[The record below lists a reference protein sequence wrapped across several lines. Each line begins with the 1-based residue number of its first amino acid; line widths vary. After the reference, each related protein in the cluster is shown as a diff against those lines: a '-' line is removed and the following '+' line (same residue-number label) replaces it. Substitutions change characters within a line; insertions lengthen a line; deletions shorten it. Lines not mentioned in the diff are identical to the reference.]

1 MRTLVPGESPFFL
14 AKSPIK
20 GYNEIME
27 KEKDRKYTED
37 SIKVL
42 KGLEGVRKRPAMYI
56 GSTSSEGLHH
66 LIWELVDNA
75 IDEALAGYCDR
86 IKVTLHA
93 DGSVS
98 VEDNGRGIPVGIHP
112 EVGKPAAEVV
122 LTMLHAGG
130 KFDRKSYTIS
140 GGLHGVGV
148 SVVNA
153 LSKRLILEIRREG
166 FVWTQEYSRG
176 VPVTPLRKK
185 GKTKKTGTKIT
196 FWPDDEIFDTVEF
209 NPDIISRRLREL
221 AYLNSGLL
229 IEFYDEQNDRVKTFQ
244 YKGGIK
250 EYVKQLTRTK
260 KPLHDVI
267 HIKGEKE
274 GVRVE
279 VALQYTDSYGENIL
293 SFANNINTVE
303 GGTHLSGF
311 KTALTRA
318 INNIIKD
325 NKVRIT
331 GDDVREGLTAVIS
344 VMVPEPQFEGQTK
357 SKLGNNE
364 VKGIVDSIVYEAL
377 TLYLEENPAVAR
389 KIADKVVTSAR
400 AREAAKKAREMV
412 KRKGLLESSTLPGKL
427 ADCQERNPE
436 ESEIF
441 IVEGDSAGG
450 SAKQGRDRRFQ
461 AILPIKGKI
470 LNVEKSSMHKIF
482 SSQEIKAIITALGT
496 GVEENFDI
504 NRLRYHKIII
514 MTDADVDGAHI
525 RTLLLT
531 FFFRYMKPVIEGGY
545 LYIAQPPLYRVKDGR
560 KVQYLKDDR
569 EFNRFIIKR
578 IKDKFSI
585 QAREREFSGKELEKL
600 LKTLMTKRSVLSY
613 LGRKGFKKEILDLI
627 LESGIKDQE
636 DFLSRKEDLKEALA
650 ERGYSVKEVYDEEE
664 DSPALLVSYERDGY
678 PITVKID
685 PDFISSPDFLSY
697 SQEIEGFLPP
707 FKIGGENREIRNE
720 MELLEKILQRA
731 KKGLHIQR
739 FKGLGEMNPQQLWE
753 TTMDPQQRRL
763 LQVRIEDG
771 EEADE
776 IFSILMG
783 ESVEK
788 RKNFIVENSLEVRN
802 LDL

>member
-1 MRTLVPGESPFFL
+1 MD
-14 AKSPIK
+14 
-20 GYNEIME
+20 
-27 KEKDRKYTED
+27 KEYTEK

-66 LIWELVDNA
+66 LIWELVDNS
-75 IDEALAGYCDR
+75 IDEALAGYCTHIR
-86 IKVTLHA
+86 VVLHV
-93 DGSVS
+93 DGSVT

-112 EVGKPAAEVV
+112 EEGRPAAEVV
-122 LTMLHAGG
+122 LTTLHSGG

-153 LSKRLILEIRREG
+153 LSKKLILEIRRDG
-166 FVWTQEYSRG
+166 YLWYQEYSRG
-176 VPVTPLRKK
+176 LPLTELKKK
-185 GKTKKTGTKIT
+185 GRTTKRGTRIT

-209 NPDIISRRLREL
+209 SPDVISRRLREL
-221 AYLNSGLL
+221 AYLNSGLS
-229 IEFYDEQNDRVKTFQ
+229 IEFIDEKNDKRKEFK
-244 YKGGIK
+244 YEGGIK
-250 EYVKQLTRTK
+250 EFVKQLNKNK
-260 KPLHDVI
+260 KGLHDVI
-267 HIKGEKE
+267 FIKGERE

-293 SFANNINTVE
+293 SFANNIHTIE
-303 GGTHLSGF
+303 GGTHLTGF
-311 KTALTRA
+311 KSALTRA
-318 INNIIKD
+318 INNIIK
-325 NKVRIT
+325 NSKVQIT

-377 TLYLEENPAVAR
+377 SLHLEENPPTAK
-389 KIADKVVTSAR
+389 KISDKVITSAK
-400 AREAAKKAREMV
+400 AREAAKKARDMV
-412 KRKGLLESSTLPGKL
+412 KRKGILESTTLPGKL

-436 ESEIF
+436 FSEIF

-450 SAKQGRDRRFQ
+450 SAKQGRDRKFQ

-496 GVEENFDI
+496 GIEESFDI
-504 NRLRYHKIII
+504 SKLRYHKIII

-531 FFFRYMKPVIEGGY
+531 FFFRYMKTIIEHGY
-545 LYIAQPPLYRVKDGR
+545 LYIAQPPLYRIKEG
-560 KVQYLKDDR
+560 KKSFYLKDDR
-569 EFNRFIIKR
+569 EFNKFIIKR
-578 IKDKFSI
+578 VRDKFTIKSM
-585 QAREREFSGKELEKL
+585 GKEYMGKDLERI
-600 LKTLMTKRSVLSY
+600 LKALITKKEVLHY
-613 LGRKGFKKEILDLI
+613 LERKGYKREILDLI
-627 LESGIKDQE
+627 IEAGIREPTDLDEENVKKLASL
-636 DFLSRKEDLKEALA
+636 FKEK
-650 ERGYSVKEVYDEEE
+650 GYSVTHGYDDENQT
-664 DSPALLVSYERDGY
+664 PFLTVRYEKDGY
-678 PITVKID
+678 DIVLKID
-685 PDFISSPDFLSY
+685 WEFISSPDFMSY
-697 SQEIEGFLPP
+697 AQELDGFKPPFEIEGWPETTNDEL
-707 FKIGGENREIRNE
+707 
-720 MELLEKILQRA
+720 ELLEKILNKA
-731 KKGLHIQR
+731 KRGLNIQR

-753 TTMDPQQRRL
+753 TTMDPERRRL
-763 LQVRIEDG
+763 LKVTIEDG
-771 EEADE
+771 IEADE

-788 RKNFIVENSLEVRN
+788 RREFIVENAIKVRN

>member
-1 MRTLVPGESPFFL
+1 MKE
-14 AKSPIK
+14 
-20 GYNEIME
+20 EE
-27 KEKDRKYTED
+27 KRKYTEE

-56 GSTSSEGLHH
+56 GSTSSDGLHH

-86 IKVTLHA
+86 IKVVLHA
-93 DGSVS
+93 DGAVT

-130 KFDRKSYTIS
+130 KFDRKSYAIS

-153 LSKRLILEIRREG
+153 LSKKLILEVRREG
-166 FVWTQEYSRG
+166 FVWIQEYSRG
-176 VPVTPLRKK
+176 VPITPLKKK
-185 GKTKKTGTKIT
+185 GKTRKTGTKIT

-209 NPDIISRRLREL
+209 NPDVIARRLREL

-229 IEFYDEQNDRVKTFQ
+229 IEFHDEQNDRVKTFQ

-279 VALQYTDSYGENIL
+279 VALQYTDAYGENIL

-325 NKVRIT
+325 NKVKIT
-331 GDDVREGLTAVIS
+331 GDDVREGLTAIIS

-364 VKGIVDSIVYEAL
+364 VKGIVDSIVYEGL
-377 TLYLEENPAVAR
+377 TLYFEEKPPVAR
-389 KIADKVVTSAR
+389 KIADKVLTSAR

-412 KRKGLLESSTLPGKL
+412 RRKGVLESSALPGKL

-436 ESEIF
+436 NSEIF

-450 SAKQGRDRRFQ
+450 SAKQGRDRKFQ

-470 LNVEKSSMHKIF
+470 INVEKSSFHKIF

-496 GVEENFDI
+496 GVEENFDLSK
-504 NRLRYHKIII
+504 LRYHKIII

-531 FFFRYMKPVIEGGY
+531 FFFRYMRPVIEGGY
-545 LYIAQPPLYRVKDGR
+545 LYIAQPPLYRVKDG
-560 KVQYLKDDR
+560 KKIHYLKDER

-578 IKDKFSI
+578 VKDKFAVYT
-585 QAREREFSGKELEKL
+585 QEREFRGKDLENL
-600 LKTLMTKRSVLSY
+600 LKVLLTKKSVLSY
-613 LGRKGFKKEILDLI
+613 LARKGFKKEILDTI
-627 LESGIKDQE
+627 IASGIRDSDE
-636 DFLSRKEDLKEALA
+636 FLEKAEELARALE
-650 ERGYSVKEVYDEEE
+650 ERGYVVEVRQDEEE
-664 DSPALLVSYERDGY
+664 EGPELLVNYERDGY
-678 PITVKID
+678 PIAVRINSS
-685 PDFISSPDFLSY
+685 FISSPDFMSY
-697 SQEIEGFLPP
+697 AQGIEGLKPP
-707 FKIGGENREIRNE
+707 FRLEGEDKPIESE
-720 MELLEKILQRA
+720 MELLEKILIKA
-731 KKGLHIQR
+731 KRGLTIQR

-753 TTMDPQQRRL
+753 TTMDPERRRL
-763 LQVRIEDG
+763 LRVRIEDG
-771 EEADE
+771 MEADE
-776 IFSILMG
+776 IFTILMG

-788 RKNFIVENSLEVRN
+788 RRNFIVENSLEVRN

>member
-1 MRTLVPGESPFFL
+1 
-14 AKSPIK
+14 
-20 GYNEIME
+20 ME
-27 KEKDRKYTED
+27 KEKRKYTEE

-56 GSTSSEGLHH
+56 GSTSSDGLHH

-86 IKVTLHA
+86 IKVVLHA
-93 DGSVS
+93 DGAVS

-130 KFDRKSYTIS
+130 KFDRKSYAIS

-153 LSKRLILEIRREG
+153 LSKKLVLEVRREG
-166 FVWTQEYSRG
+166 FIWTQEYSRG
-176 VPVTPLRKK
+176 IPVTPLKKK
-185 GKTKKTGTKIT
+185 GKTRKTGTKIT

-209 NPDIISRRLREL
+209 NPDVIARRLREL

-229 IEFYDEQNDRVKTFQ
+229 IEFHDEQNDRVKSFQ

-250 EYVKQLTRTK
+250 EYVKQLTRSK

-279 VALQYTDSYGENIL
+279 VALQYTDAYGENIL

-325 NKVRIT
+325 NKVKIT
-331 GDDVREGLTAVIS
+331 GDDVREGLTAIIS

-364 VKGIVDSIVYEAL
+364 VKGIVDSIVYEGL
-377 TLYLEENPAVAR
+377 TLYFEEKPPVAR
-389 KIADKVVTSAR
+389 KIADKVLNSAR
-400 AREAAKKAREMV
+400 AREAARKAREMV
-412 KRKGLLESSTLPGKL
+412 RRKGVLESSALPGKL

-436 ESEIF
+436 NSEIF

-450 SAKQGRDRRFQ
+450 SAKQGRDRKFQ

-470 LNVEKSSMHKIF
+470 LNVEKSSLHKIF

-496 GVEENFDI
+496 GVEENFDLSK
-504 NRLRYHKIII
+504 LRYHKIII

-531 FFFRYMKPVIEGGY
+531 FFFRYMRPVIEGGY
-545 LYIAQPPLYRVKDGR
+545 LYIAQPPLYRVKDG
-560 KVQYLKDDR
+560 KKIHYLKDER

-578 IKDKFSI
+578 VKDKFVVYTK
-585 QAREREFSGKELEKL
+585 EREFRGKDLEKL
-600 LKTLMTKRSVLSY
+600 LKVLLTKKSVLSY
-613 LGRKGFKKEILDLI
+613 LGRKGFKKEILDTI
-627 LESGIKDQE
+627 LDLDIRDSEK
-636 DFLSRKEDLKEALA
+636 FLEKAGELAQALE
-650 ERGYSVKEVYDEEE
+650 ERGYVVEIREDEEGE
-664 DSPALLVSYERDGY
+664 GPELMVSYEKDGY
-678 PITVKID
+678 PITVRINSS
-685 PDFISSPDFLSY
+685 FISSPDFMSY
-697 SQEIEGFLPP
+697 SQGIDGLRPP
-707 FKIGGENREIRNE
+707 FHLDGEDNPIESE
-720 MELLEKILQRA
+720 MELLENILIKA
-731 KKGLHIQR
+731 KRGLNIQR

-753 TTMDPQQRRL
+753 TTMDPEKRRL
-763 LQVRIEDG
+763 MRVRIEDG
-771 EEADE
+771 MEADE
-776 IFSILMG
+776 IFTILMG

-788 RKNFIVENSLEVRN
+788 RRNFIVENSLEVRN

>member
-1 MRTLVPGESPFFL
+1 MNR
-14 AKSPIK
+14 
-20 GYNEIME
+20 ME
-27 KEKDRKYTED
+27 REYSER

-56 GSTSSEGLHH
+56 GSTSTEGLHH
-66 LIWELVDNA
+66 LIWELVDNS
-75 IDEALAGYCDR
+75 IDEALAGHCDH
-86 IKVTLHA
+86 IKVVLHV
-93 DGSVS
+93 DNSVT

-112 EVGKPAAEVV
+112 EEGRPAAEVV

-153 LSKRLILEIRREG
+153 LSKKLILEIRRDG
-166 FVWTQEYSRG
+166 YLWYQEYSRG
-176 VPVTPLRKK
+176 IPQTELRKK
-185 GKTKKTGTKIT
+185 GKTSKRGTRIT
-196 FWPDDEIFDTVEF
+196 FWPDDDIFDTVEF
-209 NPDIISRRLREL
+209 NPDTISRRLREL

-229 IEFYDEQNDRVKTFQ
+229 IEFVDEKNDRRKEFR
-244 YKGGIK
+244 YEGGIR
-250 EYVKQLTRTK
+250 EFVKQINKTK
-260 KPLHDVI
+260 KTLHDVI
-267 HIKGEKE
+267 HIKGERE

-279 VALQYTDSYGENIL
+279 VAIQYTESYGENIL

-303 GGTHLSGF
+303 GGTHLTGF
-311 KTALTRA
+311 KSALTRA
-318 INNIIKD
+318 INNIIK
-325 NKVRIT
+325 NVKVNIT
-331 GDDVREGLTAVIS
+331 GDDVREGLSAVIS

-364 VKGIVDSIVYEAL
+364 VKGIVDSIVYESL
-377 TLYLEENPAVAR
+377 SLYLEENPSVAR

-412 KRKGLLESSTLPGKL
+412 KRKGVLESTTLPGKL

-436 ESEIF
+436 FSEIF

-450 SAKQGRDRRFQ
+450 SAKQGRDRKFQ

-496 GVEENFDI
+496 GVEESFDI
-504 NRLRYHKIII
+504 SKLRYHKIII

-531 FFFRYMKPVIEGGY
+531 FFFRYMKPVIENGY
-545 LYIAQPPLYRVKDGR
+545 LYIAQPPLYRIKEGR
-560 KVQYLKDDR
+560 KSFYLKDDK

-578 IKDKFSI
+578 VKDKFVITSHGKEY
-585 QAREREFSGKELEKL
+585 QGKELEKI
-600 LKTLMTKRSVLSY
+600 LKGLMTKREVLKY
-613 LGRKGFKKEILDLI
+613 LERKGYRREILDLI
-627 LESGIKDQE
+627 INTG
-636 DFLSRKEDLKEALA
+636 
-650 ERGYSVKEVYDEEE
+650 VKEPSDFTEEKAVEIQKALVEKGYRVQQEYDEENQ
-664 DSPALLVSYERDGY
+664 SPVLLVKYEKDGY
-678 PITVKID
+678 DITLRID
-685 PDFISSPDFLSY
+685 WDFVSSPDFLSY
-697 SQEIEGFLPP
+697 AQELDGFKPPFEIEGWPEP
-707 FKIGGENREIRNE
+707 IEDE
-720 MELLEKILQRA
+720 MELLEKILNKA
-731 KKGLHIQR
+731 KRGLNIQR

-753 TTMDPQQRRL
+753 TTMDPERRRL
-763 LQVRIEDG
+763 LKVRIEDG
-771 EEADE
+771 LEADE

-788 RKNFIVENSLEVRN
+788 RKNFIVENAIEVRN

>member
-1 MRTLVPGESPFFL
+1 MNR
-14 AKSPIK
+14 
-20 GYNEIME
+20 M
-27 KEKDRKYTED
+27 DREYSER

-66 LIWELVDNA
+66 LIWELVDNS
-75 IDEALAGYCDR
+75 IDEALAGHCNH
-86 IKVTLHA
+86 IKVVLHV
-93 DGSVS
+93 DNSVT

-112 EVGKPAAEVV
+112 EEGRPAAEVV

-153 LSKRLILEIRREG
+153 LSKKLILEIRREG
-166 FVWTQEYSRG
+166 YLWYQEYSRG
-176 VPVTPLRKK
+176 IPQTELRKK
-185 GKTKKTGTKIT
+185 GKTSKRGTRIT
-196 FWPDDEIFDTVEF
+196 FWPDDDIFDTVEF
-209 NPDIISRRLREL
+209 NPDTISRRLREL

-229 IEFYDEQNDRVKTFQ
+229 IEFVDEKNDRRKEFR
-244 YKGGIK
+244 YEGGIR
-250 EYVKQLTRTK
+250 EFVKQINKTK
-260 KPLHDVI
+260 KTLHDVI
-267 HIKGEKE
+267 YIKGEKE

-279 VALQYTDSYGENIL
+279 VALQYTESYGENIL

-303 GGTHLSGF
+303 GGTHLTGF
-311 KTALTRA
+311 KAALTRA
-318 INNIIKD
+318 INNIIK
-325 NKVRIT
+325 NGKVNIT
-331 GDDVREGLTAVIS
+331 GDDVREGLSAVIS

-364 VKGIVDSIVYEAL
+364 VKGIVDSIVYESL
-377 TLYLEENPAVAR
+377 SLFLEENPSVAR

-412 KRKGLLESSTLPGKL
+412 KRKGVLESTTLPGKL

-436 ESEIF
+436 FSEIF

-450 SAKQGRDRRFQ
+450 SAKQGRDRKFQ

-496 GVEENFDI
+496 GVEESFDI
-504 NRLRYHKIII
+504 SKLRYHKIII

-531 FFFRYMKPVIEGGY
+531 FFFRYMKPVIENGY
-545 LYIAQPPLYRVKDGR
+545 LYIAQPPLYRIKEGR
-560 KVQYLKDDR
+560 KSFYLKDDK
-569 EFNRFIIKR
+569 EFNKFIIKR
-578 IKDKFSI
+578 VKDKFTIISH
-585 QAREREFSGKELEKL
+585 GKEYRGRELEKI
-600 LKTLMTKRSVLSY
+600 LKGLMTKREVLKY
-613 LGRKGFKKEILDLI
+613 LERKGYKRDILDLI
-627 LESGIKDQE
+627 INAG
-636 DFLSRKEDLKEALA
+636 
-650 ERGYSVKEVYDEEE
+650 VKEPSDFTEEKALEIRNLLEEKGYRVEQEYDEENQ
-664 DSPALLVSYERDGY
+664 SPVLLVKYEKDGY
-678 PITVKID
+678 DITLRID
-685 PDFISSPDFLSY
+685 WNFVSSPDFLSY
-697 SQEIEGFLPP
+697 AQELDGFKPPFEIEGWPEP
-707 FKIGGENREIRNE
+707 IEDE
-720 MELLEKILQRA
+720 MELLEKILNKA
-731 KKGLHIQR
+731 KRGLNIQR

-753 TTMDPQQRRL
+753 TTMDPEKRRL
-763 LQVRIEDG
+763 LKVRIEDG
-771 EEADE
+771 LEADE
-776 IFSILMG
+776 VFSILMG

-788 RKNFIVENSLEVRN
+788 RKNFIVENAIEVRN

>member
-1 MRTLVPGESPFFL
+1 
-14 AKSPIK
+14 
-20 GYNEIME
+20 ME
-27 KEKDRKYTED
+27 EERKERYTEE

-56 GSTSSEGLHH
+56 GSTSTEGLHH

-112 EVGKPAAEVV
+112 EVGRPAAEVV

-130 KFDRKSYTIS
+130 KFDRKSYAIS

-153 LSKRLILEIRREG
+153 LSKRLILEVRREG
-166 FVWTQEYSRG
+166 FVWVQEYSRG
-176 VPVTPLRKK
+176 APLTPLKKK

-209 NPDIISRRLREL
+209 NPDVISRRLREL

-229 IEFYDEQNDRVKTFQ
+229 IEFHDEQNDRVKTFQ
-244 YKGGIK
+244 YKGGIR
-250 EYVKQLTRTK
+250 EYVKQLTKSKR
-260 KPLHDVI
+260 PLHDVI
-267 HIKGEKE
+267 HIKGERE

-279 VALQYTDSYGENIL
+279 VALQYTDAYGENIL
-293 SFANNINTVE
+293 SFANNIHTVE

-318 INNIIKD
+318 INNIVKE
-325 NKVRIT
+325 NKVKIT

-364 VKGIVDSIVYEAL
+364 VKGIVDSVVYEAL
-377 TLYLEENPAVAR
+377 SLYFDEHSPVAK
-389 KIADKVVTSAR
+389 KIADKVITSAR
-400 AREAAKKAREMV
+400 AREAAKKAKEMV
-412 KRKGLLESSTLPGKL
+412 KRKGLLESSALPGKL
-427 ADCQERNPE
+427 ADCQERAPE
-436 ESEIF
+436 KSEIF

-470 LNVEKSSMHKIF
+470 LNVEKSSLHRIF

-504 NRLRYHKIII
+504 SKLRYHKIII

-545 LYIAQPPLYRVKDGR
+545 LYIAQPPLYRVKDGK
-560 KVQYLKDDR
+560 KVLYFKDDR
-569 EFNRFIIKR
+569 EFNRFIIRR

-585 QAREREFSGKELEKL
+585 RAGEKEFKGKELENL

-613 LGRKGFKKEILDLI
+613 LGRKGFKKEILDII
-627 LESGIKDQE
+627 LEAGIRDRDEFISGYRE
-636 DFLSRKEDLKEALA
+636 LVERLE
-650 ERGYSVKEVYDEEE
+650 ERGYSVRLTYDEEE
-664 DSPALLVSYERDGY
+664 ETPSLLVGYERDGY
-678 PITVKID
+678 PITVRID
-685 PDFISSPDFLSY
+685 EDFITSPDFLSY
-697 SQEIEGFLPP
+697 SQRIEGFSPP
-707 FKIGGENREIRNE
+707 FKIEGEDREIKDE
-720 MELLEKILQRA
+720 MELLERILQRA
-731 KKGLHIQR
+731 KKGLNIQR

-753 TTMDPQQRRL
+753 TTMDPQRRRL

-771 EEADE
+771 MEADE